1 MDWSWSIRKL
11 ILFVAFSAGL
21 VYVSRASLRAPR
33 SHGFYRFFAWESILS
48 LFFLNFENLE
58 QWFRDPLSIRQLV
71 SWFLLLVSLV
81 PLALGVHQL
90 RALGR
95 PDTQRRGDVPL
106 IGIEKTTELVTTGVF
121 KYIRHPLYSSL
132 FLLSWGVFFKNP
144 SWVGG
149 SLALCATAFL
159 LATVKVEEEE
169 NIRFFGPAYQVYMQ
183 ETKMFIPFFF

>member
-1 MDWSWSIRKL
+1 MLKL
-11 ILFVAFSAGL
+11 IVFVAFSAGL

-58 QWFRDPLSIRQLV
+58 QWFRDPFSIRQLV
-71 SWFLLLVSLV
+71 SWFLLLASLV
-81 PLALGVHQL
+81 PFALGVHQL
-90 RALGR
+90 RTLGR

-106 IGIEKTTELVTTGVF
+106 IGIEKTTQLVTTGVY

-132 FLLSWGVFFKNP
+132 FLLAWGVFLKNP
-144 SWVGG
+144 SWAGG
-149 SLALCATAFL
+149 CLAIGTTAFL

-169 NIRFFGPAYQVYMQ
+169 NIRYFGPAYQAYIR